1 MAENQIFGVKIEN
14 DSNFLILAFSPNKNI
29 SVFLEFSFFTLSS
42 KNSSKSGLNQATE
55 MFRLILES

>member
-1 MAENQIFGVKIEN
+1 MAENQIFGVKIQN
-14 DSNFLILAFSPNKNI
+14 DSNFLILAFSTNKNI

-55 MFRLILES
+55 KIRLILES